1 MALRLNIKGAVNTPK
16 ILKYLLIFVNPLIG
30 VNIEMTKK
38 QELAENSL
46 IQRNETKFLA
56 SALGEEI
63 VMMNTDNGDY
73 IGVNSVGSD
82 IWNLLTEPMTVNQLT
97 DKITELYEVG
107 ADDAKKEVDEFVAR
121 MLKQDMILVS

>member
-1 MALRLNIKGAVNTPK
+1 MPTNH
-16 ILKYLLIFVNPLIG
+16 
-30 VNIEMTKK
+30 
-38 QELAENSL
+38 ELSDETI

-82 IWNLLTEPMTVNQLT
+82 VWNLLNEPIRIDDLVKKIIDLYDVTPEQGKTEI
-97 DKITELYEVG
+97 D
-107 ADDAKKEVDEFVAR
+107 
-121 MLKQDMILVS
+121 

>member
-1 MALRLNIKGAVNTPK
+1 MSQ
-16 ILKYLLIFVNPLIG
+16 
-30 VNIEMTKK
+30 K

-73 IGVNSVGSD
+73 IGVNNVGSE
-82 IWNLLTEPMTVNQLT
+82 IWNMLTEPLRIDQLIE
-97 DKITELYEVG
+97 KLTENYDVTAE
-107 ADDAKKEVDEFVAR
+107 DAKTEVDEFVAR
-121 MLKQDMILVS
+121 MLKQEMIIVS

>member
-1 MALRLNIKGAVNTPK
+1 MSKS
-16 ILKYLLIFVNPLIG
+16 
-30 VNIEMTKK
+30 
-38 QELAENSL
+38 QEITETSL

-82 IWNLLTEPMTVNQLT
+82 IWNLLTEPTRVDELVT
-97 DKITELYEVG
+97 KVGELYD
-107 ADDAKKEVDEFVAR
+107 ADEAQLKTEINEFVQR
-121 MLKQDMILVS
+121 MLKQDMIVVTG

>member
-1 MALRLNIKGAVNTPK
+1 MSKT
-16 ILKYLLIFVNPLIG
+16 
-30 VNIEMTKK
+30 
-38 QELAENSL
+38 QEITETSL

-82 IWNLLTEPMTVNQLT
+82 IWNLLTEPIHVNELVA
-97 DKITELYEVG
+97 KVGELYDVTAEQLETEIN
-107 ADDAKKEVDEFVAR
+107 DFVQR
-121 MLKQDMILVS
+121 MLKQDMIVVTG

>member
-1 MALRLNIKGAVNTPK
+1 MSN
-16 ILKYLLIFVNPLIG
+16 
-30 VNIEMTKK
+30 K
-38 QELAENSL
+38 QELAANAL

-73 IGVNSVGSD
+73 IGVNNVGSD
-82 IWNLLTEPMTVNQLT
+82 IWNLLNEPMNIEQLV
-97 DKITELYEVG
+97 DKVVGIYEVG
-107 ADDAKKEVDEFVAR
+107 AEDAKKEVDEFVAR